1 MCGAVRVPGLSFAA
15 LDVETANS
23 ARGSVCAIGV
33 SVVWEGRRV
42 GSHSWLCRPPGAVDF
57 FARHNVRVHGISASM
72 VAGKPAFGEVWP
84 EVERVVGGLPVVAH
98 NAGFDRGAVREA
110 CGHSGIDAP
119 GWDFR
124 CSLAIARRHLD
135 LESYRLPDVAG
146 ALGVELIAHHD
157 AGADAAAAADIVVA
171 LAARVGV
178 DSLAELERLG
188 EARPRRRVSTRVGR
202 RRSSFPRE
210 ELVMPEIR
218 GGDPGHPLFGQ
229 VVVFTGELAAM
240 SRQEAWNAI
249 AACGATP
256 ARNVTRRTT
265 CLVVGDGFEGVEPA
279 AFTTVKARRV
289 AELRAKGF
297 QVEVMDE
304 RRLLACLEPG
314 RHAVGRG
321 SERIAVI
328 S

>member
-1 MCGAVRVPGLSFAA
+1 
-15 LDVETANS
+15 
-23 ARGSVCAIGV
+23 
-33 SVVWEGRRV
+33 
-42 GSHSWLCRPPGAVDF
+42 
-57 FARHNVRVHGISASM
+57 M

>member
-1 MCGAVRVPGLSFAA
+1 M
-15 LDVETANS
+15 
-23 ARGSVCAIGV
+23 
-33 SVVWEGRRV
+33 
-42 GSHSWLCRPPGAVDF
+42 
-57 FARHNVRVHGISASM
+57 
-72 VAGKPAFGEVWP
+72 AGEPAFGEVWP
-84 EVERVVGGLPVVAH
+84 EVVRVVGGLPVVAH
-98 NAGFDRGAVREA
+98 NAGFDSGAVREA

-119 GWDFR
+119 GWEFR

-157 AGADAAAAADIVVA
+157 AGADAVAAADIVVA

-188 EARPRRRVSTRVGR
+188 EVRPYRPVRGGSGR
-202 RRSSFPRE
+202 RQRRSAFPRA
-210 ELVMPEIR
+210 ELVMPEVS
-218 GGDPGHPLFGQ
+218 GGDPGHPLSGQ

-240 SRQEAWNAI
+240 SRQEAWDAI

-265 CLVVGDGFEGVEPA
+265 CLVIGDGFEGTEPG
-279 AFTTVKARRV
+279 AFTTVKARQV

-304 RRLLACLEPG
+304 RQFLARLDLE
-314 RHAVGRG
+314 RHAVGAHAKP
-321 SERIAVI
+321 IAVI

>member
-1 MCGAVRVPGLSFAA
+1 MDGLSFAA

-57 FARHNVRVHGISASM
+57 FARHNVRVHGISAAT
-72 VAGKPAFGEVWP
+72 VAGEPAFGEVWP
-84 EVERVVGGLPVVAH
+84 EVVRVVGGLPVVAH
-98 NAGFDRGAVREA
+98 NAGFDSGAVREA

-119 GWDFR
+119 GWEFR

-157 AGADAAAAADIVVA
+157 AGADAVAAADIVVA

-188 EARPRRRVSTRVGR
+188 EVRPYRPVRGGSGR
-202 RRSSFPRE
+202 RQRRSAFPRA
-210 ELVMPEIR
+210 ELVMPEVS
-218 GGDPGHPLFGQ
+218 GGDPGHPLSGQ

-240 SRQEAWNAI
+240 SRQEAWDAI

-265 CLVVGDGFEGVEPA
+265 CLVIGDGFEGTEPG
-279 AFTTVKARRV
+279 AFTTVKARQV

-304 RRLLACLEPG
+304 RQFLARLDLE
-314 RHAVGRG
+314 RHAVGAHAKP
-321 SERIAVI
+321 IAVI

>member
-1 MCGAVRVPGLSFAA
+1 M
-15 LDVETANS
+15 
-23 ARGSVCAIGV
+23 
-33 SVVWEGRRV
+33 
-42 GSHSWLCRPPGAVDF
+42 DF
-57 FARHNVRVHGISASM
+57 FARHNVRVHGISAAT
-72 VAGKPAFGEVWP
+72 VAGEPAFGEVWP
-84 EVERVVGGLPVVAH
+84 EVVRVVGGLPVVAH
-98 NAGFDRGAVREA
+98 NAGFDSGAVREA

-119 GWDFR
+119 GWEFR

-188 EARPRRRVSTRVGR
+188 EVRPYRRVRGGSGR
-202 RRSSFPRE
+202 RQRRSAFPRE
-210 ELVMPEIR
+210 ELVMPEVS
-218 GGDPGHPLFGQ
+218 GGDPGHPLSGQ

-240 SRQEAWNAI
+240 SRQEAWDAI

-265 CLVVGDGFEGVEPA
+265 SLVIGDGFEGAEPG

-304 RRLLACLEPG
+304 RQFLACLDPV
-314 RHAVGRG
+314 RHAVGPDAKRT
-321 SERIAVI
+321 AVI